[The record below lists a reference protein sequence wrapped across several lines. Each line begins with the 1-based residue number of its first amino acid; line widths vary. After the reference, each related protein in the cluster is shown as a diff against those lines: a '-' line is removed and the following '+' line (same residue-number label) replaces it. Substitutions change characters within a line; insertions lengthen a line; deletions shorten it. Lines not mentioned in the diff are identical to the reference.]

1 MQQWELLI
9 TDGHAWASRW
19 RRVMPFLFIGAIAT
33 GATGFWTLYTAPK
46 AAIAEASANTNAWA
60 STTAWNKWVDS
71 GNPREA
77 LPGDSLPPINE
88 IPQLEKTIRAD
99 LNKNG
104 KIETVTAQS
113 VAIADLFK
121 PETGLRWS
129 TVGDDIA
136 VFTALSSERGYIVRW
151 IAVARRFGTAWKLA
165 TMQSNQTNAIAGT
178 TPERIPE
185 TIKTILDAAGRGA
198 K

>member
-1 MQQWELLI
+1 MQQWEILI

-33 GATGFWTLYTAPK
+33 GAAGFWTLYTAPQ
-46 AAIAEASANTNAWA
+46 ATIAEASANTNAWA
-60 STTAWNKWVDS
+60 TTRAWNEWVET

-77 LPGDSLPPINE
+77 LPGDSLPPLSETPKLI
-88 IPQLEKTIRAD
+88 QTLRAD
-99 LNKNG
+99 LENNG
-104 KIETVTAQS
+104 KIESVTAQT
-113 VAIADLFK
+113 VAIAEIFK
-121 PETGLRWS
+121 PEIGLRWA

-151 IAVARRFGTAWKLA
+151 IGVGRKFGKTWKIA
-165 TMQSNQTNAIAGT
+165 TMQSNAGTGT

-185 TIKTILDAAGRGA
+185 TIKTILDAAGRGE